1 MGQGDLLHQ
10 IQIVLCSPDSWILDC
25 VVPNSDLRSI
35 VPNPVLQNT
44 YAAEWRTS
52 VNAYVDSTRTTEK
65 YVSRGMTY
73 VIDTHVTE
81 DTYVGRVKRVRQESA
96 YVTDNTYVGMR
107 TRAKCVRHRNM

>member
-35 VPNPVLQNT
+35 GPNPVLQNT

-65 YVSRGMTY
+65 YVCRGMTY
-73 VIDTHVTE
+73 VIDTHVTD
-81 DTYVGRVKRVRQESA
+81 DTYVGGRRTSLENA
-96 YVTDNTYVGMR
+96 YVTGTHSQYAYV
-107 TRAKCVRHRNM
+107 VVI